1 MKKYLLLM
9 IIPLVIVV
17 TIFSNRQVSSFDC
30 KRVKYYG
37 QRTVRA
43 SEYLMKK
50 ANDANIKYENG
61 DKSEM
66 YEFKQSVTDHTD
78 NIKDYRYIGRK
89 ANNYVY
95 FNCVGE
101 DLSTCE
107 VWRIIGVFETQDDVG
122 KKAYRLKLIKNDSI
136 GKYAFDDSNNDYVN
150 ANLNAYL
157 NEDYYNSFSYVSK
170 KMVGISKYYIS
181 GGSNSDYDG
190 ETFYHIER
198 GSNTNKSVDFIGRV
212 GLLYPSDYLNTYRG
226 INNSCYSHLNNC
238 NNIKDSWMYN
248 MVKEPFWSM
257 TQVVGTNKI
266 YIISNGNDYIS
277 YNYDNY
283 FDVYPVVYLNYDIVI
298 ESGDGS
304 KVNPYLLRPMYDSE
318 IQNEY
323 EMLQSMGD
331 LSKTQVNV
339 DDTLSSKS
347 IIILIISSL
356 LIISGSIILVK
367 FYIQKKRYN

>member
-9 IIPLVIVV
+9 IIPLVIMV
-17 TIFSNRQVSSFDC
+17 TILSNSQVSSFNT

-43 SEYLMKK
+43 SEYLIKK
-50 ANDANIKYENG
+50 ANDSNITYENG

-66 YEFKQSVTDHTD
+66 YEFKEVVTDHTT
-78 NIKDYRYIGRK
+78 NTKDYRYIGRK

-107 VWRIIGVFETQDDVG
+107 VWRIIGVFPTQDDLG
-122 KKAYRLKLIKNDSI
+122 KTVYRLKLIKNDSI
-136 GKYAFDDSNNDYVN
+136 GKYSFDESNNDYVN
-150 ANLNAYL
+150 ANLQVYL
-157 NEDYYNSFSYVSK
+157 NGDYYNNLSYISK

-181 GGSNSDYDG
+181 GDSGSDYDG
-190 ETFYHIER
+190 ETFYRIER

-212 GLLYPSDYLNTYRG
+212 GLIYPSDYLNTYRG
-226 INNSCYSHLNNC
+226 INNNCYSRLNNC
-238 NNIKDSWMYN
+238 DNIKDSWMYN

-257 TQVVGTNKI
+257 TQVVGTGKI
-266 YIISNGNDYIS
+266 YTISNGDDYIS
-277 YNYDNY
+277 YNYNNVL
-283 FDVYPVVYLNYDIVI
+283 DVYPVVYLNYDIVI

-318 IQNEY
+318 IQSEY

-331 LSKTQVNV
+331 LSQTKVNV
-339 DDTLSSKS
+339 DDTLSTKS
-347 IIILIISSL
+347 IIILIFSSFF
-356 LIISGSIILVK
+356 IVCGSIVLIRAYL
-367 FYIQKKRYN
+367 QKRRFH